1 MVHHLG
7 HFGAITLIIFA
18 LQDKD
23 PECFAGPNPERD
35 QSAAPEHRHLDRESR
50 FA

>member
-7 HFGAITLIIFA
+7 HFGAITLVIFA

-23 PECFAGPNPERD
+23 TERFAGPNPERD
-35 QSAAPEHRHLDRESR
+35 QSATPEHSHLDRERR